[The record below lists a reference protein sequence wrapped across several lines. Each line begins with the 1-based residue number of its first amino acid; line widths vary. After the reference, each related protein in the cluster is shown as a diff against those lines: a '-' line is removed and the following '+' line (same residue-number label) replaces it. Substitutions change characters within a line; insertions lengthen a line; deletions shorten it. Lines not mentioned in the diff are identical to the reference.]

1 MGAPTGHDCYAESV
15 ERGGF
20 KMIFGRRVPPT
31 PPAHTLAP
39 AAAGA
44 GGNSQVTD
52 EAVLRH
58 LEWTVLKRLDGLL
71 QGDYRALLRG
81 FGLDFA
87 GLREYQHED
96 DVRYIDWNVTARMNT
111 PYVRQFSEDRDMNA
125 WFLVDLSPSSDFGS
139 ARINKRDLSTQLVAA
154 LARLL
159 SQHGNRTG
167 AMIYGSM
174 VDTII
179 PPRCDR
185 RHVLHL
191 LHRLRHRPILGA
203 VGPTRLDVL
212 LRRAAETLKRRSAV
226 FLVSDFISE
235 PGWEK
240 PLAQLAQRHDVV
252 AVQVSDPLEQTLPDL
267 GLITM
272 EDPETGEQL
281 FVDTSDKGF
290 RTRFETLAS
299 ERDESLRRTFSRLG
313 VDRLTLATDQSLL
326 DNLVRFSRARKRR
339 PVNNLPTTQAA

>member
-1 MGAPTGHDCYAESV
+1 MM
-15 ERGGF
+15 
-20 KMIFGRRVPPT
+20 KNKKPPS
-31 PPAHTLAP
+31 AAVDVARAADE
-39 AAAGA
+39 AAALETDEA
-44 GGNSQVTD
+44 AAHETD
-52 EAVLRH
+52 EAVLRR
-58 LEWTVLKRLDGLL
+58 LEWTVLRRLDGLL
-71 QGDYRALLRG
+71 QGDYRTLLRG

-96 DVRYIDWNVTARMNT
+96 DVRYIDWNVTARMNA

-139 ARINKRDLSTQLVAA
+139 SRVSKRDLSAQFVAL

-167 AMIYGSM
+167 AMIYGST
-174 VDTII
+174 VDTVI

-191 LHRLRHRPILGA
+191 LHRLRHRPVLGA

-212 LRRAAETLKRRSAV
+212 LGRAAETLKRRSAV
-226 FLVSDFISE
+226 FLVSDFITE

-240 PLAQLAQRHDVV
+240 PLAQLAQRHDVI
-252 AVQVSDPLEQTLPDL
+252 AVQVIDPLEQTLPDL
-267 GLITM
+267 GLVTM

-281 FVDTSDKGF
+281 FVDTSDRDF
-290 RTRFETLAS
+290 RARFEALAI
-299 ERDESLRRTFSRLG
+299 ERNESLRRTFSRVG
-313 VDRLTLATDQSLL
+313 VDVLKLATDQSLL
-326 DNLVRFSRARKRR
+326 DNLVRFSQARKRR
-339 PVNNLPTTQAA
+339 PSSNLPVPQAA

>member
-1 MGAPTGHDCYAESV
+1 MNVHASDHAQNETAEA
-15 ERGGF
+15 
-20 KMIFGRRVPPT
+20 ILRR
-31 PPAHTLAP
+31 
-39 AAAGA
+39 
-44 GGNSQVTD
+44 
-52 EAVLRH
+52 

-71 QGDYRALLRG
+71 QGDYRTLLRG

-125 WFLVDLSPSSDFGS
+125 WFLVDLSPSADFGS
-139 ARINKRDLSTQLVAA
+139 SRHNKRDISNQFVA
-154 LARLL
+154 LIARLL

-167 AMIYGSM
+167 AMLYGSM
-174 VDTII
+174 VDTVI
-179 PPRCDR
+179 PPHCDR

-191 LHRLRHRPILGA
+191 LHRMRHRPVLGA
-203 VGPTRLDVL
+203 VGPTRLGVL

-252 AVQVSDPLEQTLPDL
+252 AVHVTDPLEQTLPDL

-290 RTRFETLAS
+290 RRRFEALAIEN
-299 ERDESLRRTFSRLG
+299 ERALQATFARLG
-313 VDRLTLATDQSLL
+313 VDALTLRTDQSLL
-326 DNLVRFSRARKRR
+326 DSVVNFAQRRSRKHGQSS
-339 PVNNLPTTQAA
+339 VNQPALKAA

>member
-1 MGAPTGHDCYAESV
+1 MNNMANDSGQTETTEA
-15 ERGGF
+15 
-20 KMIFGRRVPPT
+20 ILRR
-31 PPAHTLAP
+31 
-39 AAAGA
+39 
-44 GGNSQVTD
+44 
-52 EAVLRH
+52 

-71 QGDYRALLRG
+71 QGDYRTLLRG

-96 DVRYIDWNVTARMNT
+96 DVRYIDWNVTARMDT

-125 WFLVDLSPSSDFGS
+125 WFLVDLSPSADFGS
-139 ARINKRDLSTQLVAA
+139 SRHSKRDISSQFVAL

-167 AMIYGSM
+167 AMLYGSI
-174 VDTII
+174 VDTVI

-191 LHRLRHRPILGA
+191 LHRMRHRPILGA

-252 AVQVSDPLEQTLPDL
+252 AVHVTDPLEQTLPNL

-290 RTRFETLAS
+290 RQRFEALAIEN
-299 ERDESLRRTFSRLG
+299 ERALQATFSRLG
-313 VDRLTLATDQSLL
+313 VDALTLRTDQSLL
-326 DNLVRFSRARKRR
+326 DSVVNFARQRKRR
-339 PVNNLPTTQAA
+339 HGQSSVNQPAFGAA

>member
-1 MGAPTGHDCYAESV
+1 VNNEVNDADQNETAEA
-15 ERGGF
+15 
-20 KMIFGRRVPPT
+20 ILRR
-31 PPAHTLAP
+31 
-39 AAAGA
+39 
-44 GGNSQVTD
+44 
-52 EAVLRH
+52 

-71 QGDYRALLRG
+71 QGDYRTLLRG

-96 DVRYIDWNVTARMNT
+96 DVRYIDWNVTARMDT

-139 ARINKRDLSTQLVAA
+139 SRRRTLAATAVTKRDISSQFVAL

-167 AMIYGSM
+167 AMLYGSI
-174 VDTII
+174 VDTVI

-191 LHRLRHRPILGA
+191 LHRMRHRPVLGA

-252 AVQVSDPLEQTLPDL
+252 AVHVTDPLEQTLPDL

-290 RTRFETLAS
+290 RQRFEALAI
-299 ERDESLRRTFSRLG
+299 ESGRALQATFTRLG
-313 VDRLTLATDQSLL
+313 VDALTLRTDQSLL
-326 DNLVRFSRARKRR
+326 DSMVGFAQRRKRKHGQSN
-339 PVNNLPTTQAA
+339 VNQPAFKAA

>member
-1 MGAPTGHDCYAESV
+1 MNHEVDESAES
-15 ERGGF
+15 
-20 KMIFGRRVPPT
+20 ILRR
-31 PPAHTLAP
+31 
-39 AAAGA
+39 
-44 GGNSQVTD
+44 
-52 EAVLRH
+52 

-71 QGDYRALLRG
+71 QGDYRTLLRG

-96 DVRYIDWNVTARMNT
+96 DVRYIDWNVTARMDT

-139 ARINKRDLSTQLVAA
+139 SRHNKRDISMQFVA
-154 LARLL
+154 LIARLL

-167 AMIYGSM
+167 AMLYGSI
-174 VDTII
+174 VDTVI

-191 LHRLRHRPILGA
+191 LHRMRHRPVLGA

-235 PGWEK
+235 PGWER
-240 PLAQLAQRHDVV
+240 PLAQLAEKHDVV
-252 AVQVSDPLEQTLPDL
+252 AVHVTDPLEQTLPDL

-290 RTRFETLAS
+290 RHRFATLATEN
-299 ERDESLRRTFSRLG
+299 ERALQATFARLG
-313 VDRLTLATDQSLL
+313 VDALTLRTDRTLL
-326 DNLVRFSRARKRR
+326 DSVVSFAQRRKRKLGQSNVHS
-339 PVNNLPTTQAA
+339 PAFKAA

>member
-1 MGAPTGHDCYAESV
+1 MKNEVNDTVQDETAET
-15 ERGGF
+15 
-20 KMIFGRRVPPT
+20 ILRR
-31 PPAHTLAP
+31 
-39 AAAGA
+39 
-44 GGNSQVTD
+44 
-52 EAVLRH
+52 

-71 QGDYRALLRG
+71 QGDYRTLLRG

-125 WFLVDLSPSSDFGS
+125 WFLVDLSPSSEFGS
-139 ARINKRDLSTQLVAA
+139 SRHRALAANAVTKRDISSQFVAL

-159 SQHGNRTG
+159 GQHGNRTG
-167 AMIYGSM
+167 AMLYGSI
-174 VDTII
+174 VDTVI

-191 LHRLRHRPILGA
+191 LHRMRHRPVVGA
-203 VGPTRLDVL
+203 VGPTRLEVL

-226 FLVSDFISE
+226 FLVTDFISE

-240 PLAQLAQRHDVV
+240 PLTQLAQRHDVV
-252 AVQVSDPLEQTLPDL
+252 AVHVTDPLEQTLPDL

-290 RTRFETLAS
+290 RQRFEALAIEN
-299 ERDESLRRTFSRLG
+299 ERALQATFLRLG
-313 VDRLTLATDQSLL
+313 VDALTLSTDQSLL
-326 DNLVRFSRARKRR
+326 DSVVNFAQRRKRKHWQTSANQPAFKVR
-339 PVNNLPTTQAA
+339 

>member
-1 MGAPTGHDCYAESV
+1 MFFSRKLKQQTPLD
-15 ERGGF
+15 ERDEQLH
-20 KMIFGRRVPPT
+20 KSQSST
-31 PPAHTLAP
+31 DE
-39 AAAGA
+39 AAKQATDEA
-44 GGNSQVTD
+44 AKQATD

-58 LEWTVLKRLDGLL
+58 IEWTVLQRLDGLL
-71 QGDYRALLRG
+71 QGDYRTLLRG

-96 DVRYIDWNVTARMNT
+96 DVRYIDWNVTARMDS

-139 ARINKRDLSTQLVAA
+139 SHVNKRDLSTQFVAA

-167 AMIYGSM
+167 AMIYGST

-212 LRRAAETLKRRSAV
+212 LGRAAETIKRRSAV
-226 FLVSDFISE
+226 FLVTDFISE
-235 PGWEK
+235 PGWER

-252 AVQVSDPLEQTLPDL
+252 AVQVCDPLEQTLPDL

-290 RTRFETLAS
+290 RRRFETLAT
-299 ERDESLRRTFSRLG
+299 ERDESLRKTFARLG
-313 VDRLTLATDQSLL
+313 VDPLRLATDQSLL
-326 DNLVRFSRARKRR
+326 NNLVRFSQARKRR
-339 PVNNLPTTQAA
+339 PLNHLPTAQAA

>member
-1 MGAPTGHDCYAESV
+1 MKNKKQPDLSGDVASRETGAATKHE
-15 ERGGF
+15 
-20 KMIFGRRVPPT
+20 
-31 PPAHTLAP
+31 
-39 AAAGA
+39 
-44 GGNSQVTD
+44 TD
-52 EAVLRH
+52 EAVLRR
-58 LEWTVLKRLDGLL
+58 LEWTVLRRLDGLL
-71 QGDYRALLRG
+71 QGDYRTLLRG

-96 DVRYIDWNVTARMNT
+96 DVRYIDWNVTARMDT

-139 ARINKRDLSTQLVAA
+139 SRVSKRDLSAQFVTL

-167 AMIYGSM
+167 AMIYGST
-174 VDTII
+174 VDTVI

-191 LHRLRHRPILGA
+191 LHRMRHRPVLGA

-212 LRRAAETLKRRSAV
+212 LGRAAETLKRRSAV

-252 AVQVSDPLEQTLPDL
+252 AVQIVDPLEQTLPDL
-267 GLITM
+267 GLVTM

-281 FVDTSDKGF
+281 FVDTSDKDF
-290 RTRFETLAS
+290 RSRFAALAI

-313 VDRLTLATDQSLL
+313 VDVMKLATDQSLL
-326 DNLVRFSRARKRR
+326 DNLVRFSQARKRR
-339 PVNNLPTTQAA
+339 PASNLPVPQAA

>member
-1 MGAPTGHDCYAESV
+1 VADD
-15 ERGGF
+15 
-20 KMIFGRRVPPT
+20 
-31 PPAHTLAP
+31 PAQS
-39 AAAGA
+39 GA
-44 GGNSQVTD
+44 GEPQTS

-58 LEWTVLKRLDGLL
+58 LEWTVLRRLDGLL
-71 QGDYRALLRG
+71 QGDYRTLLRG

-96 DVRYIDWNVTARMNT
+96 DVRYIDWNVTARMDA

-139 ARINKRDLSTQLVAA
+139 AKINKRDLSIQLVGL

-167 AMIYGSM
+167 VMLYGST

-191 LHRLRHRPILGA
+191 IDRMRHRPILGA
-203 VGPTRLDVL
+203 VGPTHLDVL
-212 LRRAAETLKRRSAV
+212 LRRAANTLKRRSAV
-226 FLVSDFISE
+226 FLVSDFLSV
-235 PGWEK
+235 PGWQHS
-240 PLAQLAQRHDVV
+240 LTLLAQRHDVV
-252 AVQVSDPLEQTLPDL
+252 AVHVCDPLEQTLPDL

-281 FVDTSDKGF
+281 FVDTSDKQF
-290 RTRFETLAS
+290 RARFETLAT
-299 ERDESLRRTFSRLG
+299 EQAAALKTTLARAG
-313 VDRLTLATDQSLL
+313 VDVLTLRTDQPLL
-326 DNLVRFSRARKRR
+326 DSVIGFAQRRLRR
-339 PVNNLPTTQAA
+339 PVVNQPATRAALAA

>member
-1 MGAPTGHDCYAESV
+1 MLFKRKPRPEAMPADAEVSV
-15 ERGGF
+15 SERGDANTVQA
-20 KMIFGRRVPPT
+20 R
-31 PPAHTLAP
+31 
-39 AAAGA
+39 
-44 GGNSQVTD
+44 TD

-71 QGDYRALLRG
+71 QGDYRTLLRG

-96 DVRYIDWNVTARMNT
+96 DVRYIDWNVTARMDT

-125 WFLVDLSPSSDFGS
+125 WFLVDLSPSADFGS
-139 ARINKRDLSTQLVAA
+139 SRVNKRDLSTQFVAA

-174 VDTII
+174 VDTIM

-191 LHRLRHRPILGA
+191 LHRLRHRPVLGA
-203 VGPTRLDVL
+203 VGPTRLEVL
-212 LRRAAETLKRRSAV
+212 LSRAAETIKRRSAV

-290 RTRFETLAS
+290 RARFESLAT
-299 ERDESLRRTFSRLG
+299 ERDESLRRTFARLG
-313 VDRLTLATDQSLL
+313 VDRLRLATDQSLL
-326 DNLVRFSRARKRR
+326 DNLVRFAQARKRR
-339 PVNNLPTTQAA
+339 PLNNLPTAQAA

>member
-1 MGAPTGHDCYAESV
+1 MF
-15 ERGGF
+15 F
-20 KMIFGRRVPPT
+20 KRVL
-31 PPAHTLAP
+31 PPA
-39 AAAGA
+39 A
-44 GGNSQVTD
+44 GGDKTTASSTGTSD
-52 EAVLRH
+52 DAILRH

-71 QGDYRALLRG
+71 QGDYRTLLRG

-96 DVRYIDWNVTARMNT
+96 DVRYIDWNVTARMDS

-139 ARINKRDLSTQLVAA
+139 GRVNKRDVSTQFVAA
-154 LARLL
+154 IARLL

-167 AMIYGSM
+167 AMIYGST

-191 LHRLRHRPILGA
+191 LHQLRHRPVLGA
-203 VGPTRLDVL
+203 VGPTRLAVL
-212 LRRAAETLKRRSAV
+212 LGRAAETIKRRSAV

-240 PLAQLAQRHDVV
+240 PLAQLAERHDVV
-252 AVQVSDPLEQTLPDL
+252 AVQVCDPLERTLPDM

-281 FVDTSDKGF
+281 FVDTSDTSF
-290 RTRFETLAS
+290 RARFEALAT
-299 ERDESLRRTFSRLG
+299 ERDASMRHTFSRLG
-313 VDRLTLATDQSLL
+313 VDQLLLATDQSLL
-326 DNLVRFSRARKRR
+326 DNLVRFAQARKRR
-339 PVNNLPTTQAA
+339 PVNNLPSV

>member
-1 MGAPTGHDCYAESV
+1 MNQEVNDIGQNETAEV
-15 ERGGF
+15 
-20 KMIFGRRVPPT
+20 ILRR
-31 PPAHTLAP
+31 
-39 AAAGA
+39 
-44 GGNSQVTD
+44 
-52 EAVLRH
+52 

-71 QGDYRALLRG
+71 QGEYRTLLRG

-96 DVRYIDWNVTARMNT
+96 DVRYIDWNVTARMDT

-139 ARINKRDLSTQLVAA
+139 ARRSTLAATAVTKRDISSQFVAL

-167 AMIYGSM
+167 AMLYGSI
-174 VDTII
+174 VDTVI

-191 LHRLRHRPILGA
+191 LHRMRHRPVLGA

-252 AVQVSDPLEQTLPDL
+252 AVHVTDPLEQTLPDL

-290 RTRFETLAS
+290 RQRFEALAIEN
-299 ERDESLRRTFSRLG
+299 ERGLRATFSRLG
-313 VDRLTLATDQSLL
+313 VDALSLRTDQSLL
-326 DNLVRFSRARKRR
+326 DSVVNFAQQRKRKHGQENINQ
-339 PVNNLPTTQAA
+339 PAFKAA

>member
-1 MGAPTGHDCYAESV
+1 MNSRANDTAQHETAEA
-15 ERGGF
+15 
-20 KMIFGRRVPPT
+20 ILRR
-31 PPAHTLAP
+31 
-39 AAAGA
+39 
-44 GGNSQVTD
+44 
-52 EAVLRH
+52 
-58 LEWTVLKRLDGLL
+58 LEWTVLKRLDGVL
-71 QGDYRALLRG
+71 QGDYRTLLRG

-96 DVRYIDWNVTARMNT
+96 DVRHIDWNVTARMGT

-139 ARINKRDLSTQLVAA
+139 SRRRTLAATAVTKRDISSQFVAL

-167 AMIYGSM
+167 AMLYGSV
-174 VDTII
+174 VDSVI
-179 PPRCDR
+179 PPRCNR

-191 LHRLRHRPILGA
+191 LHRMRHRPVLGA

-240 PLAQLAQRHDVV
+240 PLAQLTERHDVV
-252 AVQVSDPLEQTLPDL
+252 AVHVTDPLEQTLPDL

-290 RTRFETLAS
+290 RQRFEALAIENERTLQA
-299 ERDESLRRTFSRLG
+299 TFKRLG
-313 VDRLTLATDQSLL
+313 IDALTLRTDQSLL
-326 DNLVRFSRARKRR
+326 DSVVNFAQRRKGKHRQSSINQ
-339 PVNNLPTTQAA
+339 PAFMAA

>member
-1 MGAPTGHDCYAESV
+1 MLFNRKRQPS
-15 ERGGF
+15 
-20 KMIFGRRVPPT
+20 P
-31 PPAHTLAP
+31 
-39 AAAGA
+39 A
-44 GGNSQVTD
+44 GGASRSSHADESTARSANNEAAKQATD
-52 EAVLRH
+52 EAVLRN

-71 QGDYRALLRG
+71 QGDYRTLLRG

-96 DVRYIDWNVTARMNT
+96 DVRYIDWNVTARMDS

-125 WFLVDLSPSSDFGS
+125 WFLVDLSSSSDFGS
-139 ARINKRDLSTQLVAA
+139 SRINKRDLSTQFVAA

-167 AMIYGSM
+167 AMIYGSA

-191 LHRLRHRPILGA
+191 LHRLRHRPVLGA
-203 VGPTRLDVL
+203 VGPTRLEVL
-212 LRRAAETLKRRSAV
+212 LSRAAQTIKRRSAV

-240 PLAQLAQRHDVV
+240 PLAQLAKRHDVV

-272 EDPETGEQL
+272 EDLETGEQL

-290 RTRFETLAS
+290 RARFETLAT

-313 VDRLTLATDQSLL
+313 VDRLALATNQSLL
-326 DNLVRFSRARKRR
+326 DNLVRFSQARKRR
-339 PVNNLPTTQAA
+339 PMNNLPTARAA

>member
-1 MGAPTGHDCYAESV
+1 MD
-15 ERGGF
+15 
-20 KMIFGRRVPPT
+20 M
-31 PPAHTLAP
+31 
-39 AAAGA
+39 
-44 GGNSQVTD
+44 
-52 EAVLRH
+52 
-58 LEWTVLKRLDGLL
+58 
-71 QGDYRALLRG
+71 
-81 FGLDFA
+81 
-87 GLREYQHED
+87 
-96 DVRYIDWNVTARMNT
+96 

-139 ARINKRDLSTQLVAA
+139 SRVNKRDLSTQFVAA

-159 SQHGNRTG
+159 SRHGNRTG
-167 AMIYGSM
+167 AMIYGST

-191 LHRLRHRPILGA
+191 LHRLRHRPVLGA

-212 LRRAAETLKRRSAV
+212 LSRAAETIKRRSAV
-226 FLVSDFISE
+226 LLVSDFISE

-240 PLAQLAQRHDVV
+240 PLARLAQRHDVV

-290 RTRFETLAS
+290 RARFATLAT
-299 ERDESLRRTFSRLG
+299 ERDESLRRTFARFG
-313 VDRLTLATDQSLL
+313 VDRLRLATDQSLL
-326 DNLVRFSRARKRR
+326 DNLVRFSQARQRR
-339 PVNNLPTTQAA
+339 PLNNLPTARAA

>member
-1 MGAPTGHDCYAESV
+1 MFFSKKPPSHPSPA
-15 ERGGF
+15 GGGSQAVAASQ
-20 KMIFGRRVPPT
+20 I
-31 PPAHTLAP
+31 ASN
-39 AAAGA
+39 AAAKH
-44 GGNSQVTD
+44 STD

-71 QGDYRALLRG
+71 QGDYRTLLRG

-96 DVRYIDWNVTARMNT
+96 DVRYIDWNVTARMDS

-139 ARINKRDLSTQLVAA
+139 SRVNKRDLSTQFVAA

-167 AMIYGSM
+167 AIIYGST

-203 VGPTRLDVL
+203 VGPTRLEVL
-212 LRRAAETLKRRSAV
+212 LSRAAETIKRRSAV

-290 RTRFETLAS
+290 RARFETLAT
-299 ERDESLRRTFSRLG
+299 ERDESLRRTFARLG
-313 VDRLTLATDQSLL
+313 VDPLRLATDQSLL
-326 DNLVRFSRARKRR
+326 DNLVRFSQARKRR
-339 PVNNLPTTQAA
+339 PANNLPSAKAA

>member
-1 MGAPTGHDCYAESV
+1 MFFRRAP
-15 ERGGF
+15 
-20 KMIFGRRVPPT
+20 PPQAS
-31 PPAHTLAP
+31 P
-39 AAAGA
+39 A
-44 GGNSQVTD
+44 GGGSQTD

-71 QGDYRALLRG
+71 QGDYRTLLRG
-81 FGLDFA
+81 FGLDFS

-96 DVRYIDWNVTARMNT
+96 DVRYIDWNVTARMDA

-125 WFLVDLSPSSDFGS
+125 WFLVDLSPSSEFGS
-139 ARINKRDLSTQLVAA
+139 SRVNKRDLSTQFVAV
-154 LARLL
+154 LARRL

-167 AMIYGSM
+167 AMIYRST

-191 LHRLRHRPILGA
+191 LHRLRHRPVLGA

-212 LRRAAETLKRRSAV
+212 LGRAAETIKRRSAV

-281 FVDTSDKGF
+281 FVDTGDIGF
-290 RTRFETLAS
+290 RARFATLAA
-299 ERDESLRRTFSRLG
+299 ERDESLRKTFSRLG
-313 VDRLTLATDQSLL
+313 VDRLRLATDQSLL
-326 DNLVRFSRARKRR
+326 DNLVRFSQARKRR
-339 PVNNLPTTQAA
+339 PANNLPAARAA

>member
-1 MGAPTGHDCYAESV
+1 
-15 ERGGF
+15 
-20 KMIFGRRVPPT
+20 VPDEF
-31 PPAHTLAP
+31 A
-39 AAAGA
+39 
-44 GGNSQVTD
+44 NDSTD
-52 EAVLRH
+52 EAILRR
-58 LEWTVLKRLDGLL
+58 LEWTVLRRLDGLL
-71 QGDYRALLRG
+71 QGDYRTLLRG

-96 DVRYIDWNVTARMNT
+96 DVRYIDWNVTARMDA

-139 ARINKRDLSTQLVAA
+139 ARVNKRDLSSQFVTL

-167 AMIYGSM
+167 VMLYGST

-191 LHRLRHRPILGA
+191 LHRMRHRPVLGA

-212 LRRAAETLKRRSAV
+212 LRRAADTLKRRSAV

-235 PGWEK
+235 PGWEHSLAL
-240 PLAQLAQRHDVV
+240 LAQKHDVV
-252 AVQVSDPLEQTLPDL
+252 AVHVSDPLEQTLPDL

-281 FVDTSDKGF
+281 FVDTSDRKF
-290 RTRFETLAS
+290 RERFMTLAAEHAQALGS
-299 ERDESLRRTFSRLG
+299 TMARAG
-313 VDRLTLATDQSLL
+313 VDVLALRTDQSLL
-326 DNLVRFSRARKRR
+326 DAVVQFAQQRKRR
-339 PVNNLPTTQAA
+339 PAINQPAPRAA

>member
-1 MGAPTGHDCYAESV
+1 MFFKRKPQPVPLPAEGNAAQ
-15 ERGGF
+15 GGL
-20 KMIFGRRVPPT
+20 PSA
-31 PPAHTLAP
+31 AHSA
-39 AAAGA
+39 
-44 GGNSQVTD
+44 TD

-71 QGDYRALLRG
+71 QGDYRTLLRG

-96 DVRYIDWNVTARMNT
+96 DVRYIDWNVTARMDS
-111 PYVRQFSEDRDMNA
+111 PYVRQFSEDRDINA
-125 WFLVDLSPSSDFGS
+125 WFLVDLSPSADFGS
-139 ARINKRDLSTQLVAA
+139 ARINKRDLSTQFVAA

-167 AMIYGSM
+167 AMIYGSI
-174 VDTII
+174 VDTVI

-185 RHVLHL
+185 RHVLHM
-191 LHRLRHRPILGA
+191 LHSMRHRPVLGS

-212 LRRAAETLKRRSAV
+212 LRRAAESIKRRSAV

-290 RTRFETLAS
+290 RARFTTLAT
-299 ERDESLRRTFSRLG
+299 ERDESLRKTFARIG
-313 VDRLTLATDQSLL
+313 VDPLHLATDQSLL
-326 DNLVRFSRARKRR
+326 DNLVRFSQARKQR
-339 PVNNLPTTQAA
+339 PLNNLPVTQAA

>member
-1 MGAPTGHDCYAESV
+1 MNKEVDDTAQNETAEA
-15 ERGGF
+15 
-20 KMIFGRRVPPT
+20 ILRR
-31 PPAHTLAP
+31 
-39 AAAGA
+39 
-44 GGNSQVTD
+44 
-52 EAVLRH
+52 

-71 QGDYRALLRG
+71 QGDYRTLFRG

-96 DVRYIDWNVTARMNT
+96 DVRYIDWNVTARMGT

-139 ARINKRDLSTQLVAA
+139 SRRRTRAASVTRTLAASVTGTPAASPVTKRDISSQFVAL

-167 AMIYGSM
+167 AMLYGSI
-174 VDTII
+174 VDTVI

-191 LHRLRHRPILGA
+191 LHRMRHRPVLAA

-252 AVQVSDPLEQTLPDL
+252 AVH
-267 GLITM
+267 
-272 EDPETGEQL
+272 
-281 FVDTSDKGF
+281 
-290 RTRFETLAS
+290 AA
-299 ERDESLRRTFSRLG
+299 RLG
-313 VDRLTLATDQSLL
+313 PHHHGRPGDG
-326 DNLVRFSRARKRR
+326 RAI
-339 PVNNLPTTQAA
+339 VC

>member
-1 MGAPTGHDCYAESV
+1 MNTAEQGV
-15 ERGGF
+15 NQNETTEA
-20 KMIFGRRVPPT
+20 ILRR
-31 PPAHTLAP
+31 
-39 AAAGA
+39 
-44 GGNSQVTD
+44 
-52 EAVLRH
+52 

-71 QGDYRALLRG
+71 QGDYHTLLRG

-96 DVRYIDWNVTARMNT
+96 DVRYIDWNVTARMGT

-125 WFLVDLSPSSDFGS
+125 WFLVDLSPSTGFGS
-139 ARINKRDLSTQLVAA
+139 WQHNKRDISSQFVAL

-159 SQHGNRTG
+159 SQHGNRAG
-167 AMIYGSM
+167 AMLYGSI
-174 VDTII
+174 VDTVI

-185 RHVLHL
+185 RQVLHL
-191 LHRLRHRPILGA
+191 LHLMRHRPVLGA

-212 LRRAAETLKRRSAV
+212 LRRAAETLKRRSAM

-252 AVQVSDPLEQTLPDL
+252 AVHVTDPLEQALPDM

-281 FVDTSDKGF
+281 FVDTSNKGF
-290 RTRFETLAS
+290 RQRFEALAI
-299 ERDESLRRTFSRLG
+299 ENQRVLQATFSRLG
-313 VDRLTLATDQSLL
+313 VDALTLRTDQSLL
-326 DNLVRFSRARKRR
+326 DSVVNFAQRRKRSR
-339 PVNNLPTTQAA
+339 GQSSVNQPAFKAA

>member
-1 MGAPTGHDCYAESV
+1 MTSRANDTAQHETAEA
-15 ERGGF
+15 
-20 KMIFGRRVPPT
+20 ILRR
-31 PPAHTLAP
+31 
-39 AAAGA
+39 
-44 GGNSQVTD
+44 
-52 EAVLRH
+52 
-58 LEWTVLKRLDGLL
+58 LEWTVLKRLDGVL
-71 QGDYRALLRG
+71 QGDYRTLLRG

-96 DVRYIDWNVTARMNT
+96 DVRHIDWNVTARMGT

-139 ARINKRDLSTQLVAA
+139 SRRRTLAATAVTKRDISSQFVAL

-167 AMIYGSM
+167 AMLYGSV
-174 VDTII
+174 VDSVI

-191 LHRLRHRPILGA
+191 LHRMRHRPVLGA

-240 PLAQLAQRHDVV
+240 PLAQLTERHDVV
-252 AVQVSDPLEQTLPDL
+252 AVHVTDPLEQTLPDL

-290 RTRFETLAS
+290 RQRFEALAIEN
-299 ERDESLRRTFSRLG
+299 ERALQATFKRLG
-313 VDRLTLATDQSLL
+313 IDALTLRTDQSLL
-326 DNLVRFSRARKRR
+326 DSVVNFAQRRKGKHRQSSINQ
-339 PVNNLPTTQAA
+339 PAFMAA

>member
-1 MGAPTGHDCYAESV
+1 MNSGVNDTAEN
-15 ERGGF
+15 ETAET
-20 KMIFGRRVPPT
+20 ILRR
-31 PPAHTLAP
+31 
-39 AAAGA
+39 
-44 GGNSQVTD
+44 
-52 EAVLRH
+52 

-71 QGDYRALLRG
+71 QGDYRTLLRG

-139 ARINKRDLSTQLVAA
+139 LRHNKRDISSQFVAM

-167 AMIYGSM
+167 AMLYGST
-174 VDTII
+174 VDTVI

-191 LHRLRHRPILGA
+191 LHRMRHRPVLGA
-203 VGPTRLDVL
+203 IGPTRLDVL

-252 AVQVSDPLEQTLPDL
+252 AVHVTDPLEQTLPDL

-290 RTRFETLAS
+290 RQRFEALAIEN
-299 ERDESLRRTFSRLG
+299 ERALQTTFTRLG
-313 VDRLTLATDQSLL
+313 VDALTLRTDRSLL
-326 DNLVRFSRARKRR
+326 DSVVAFAQRRKRKYGQSSVHQ
-339 PVNNLPTTQAA
+339 PAFKAA

>member
-1 MGAPTGHDCYAESV
+1 M
-15 ERGGF
+15 F
-20 KMIFGRRVPPT
+20 FNRRPP
-31 PPAHTLAP
+31 PHPSP
-39 AAAGA
+39 A
-44 GGNSQVTD
+44 GGGSQSVDSSQIGSNEAAKNSTD

-71 QGDYRALLRG
+71 QGDYRTLLRG

-96 DVRYIDWNVTARMNT
+96 DVRYIDWNVTARMDS

-139 ARINKRDLSTQLVAA
+139 SHSRTLAALPITKRDLSTQFVAA

-167 AMIYGSM
+167 AMIYGST

-179 PPRCDR
+179 PPRCNR

-191 LHRLRHRPILGA
+191 LHRLRHRPVLGA
-203 VGPTRLDVL
+203 VGPTRLEVL
-212 LRRAAETLKRRSAV
+212 LGRAAETIKRRSAV

-252 AVQVSDPLEQTLPDL
+252 AVQVSDPLEQSLPDL

-290 RTRFETLAS
+290 RARFEMLAT

-326 DNLVRFSRARKRR
+326 DNLVRFSQARKRR
-339 PVNNLPTTQAA
+339 PSNNLPANLPAARAA

>member
-1 MGAPTGHDCYAESV
+1 MPMDSAQSEVDDRA
-15 ERGGF
+15 
-20 KMIFGRRVPPT
+20 KQI
-31 PPAHTLAP
+31 
-39 AAAGA
+39 
-44 GGNSQVTD
+44 TD

-71 QGDYRALLRG
+71 QGDYRTLLRG

-96 DVRYIDWNVTARMNT
+96 DVRYIDWNVTARMDS

-139 ARINKRDLSTQLVAA
+139 ARINKRDLSTQFVAA

-167 AMIYGSM
+167 AMIYGST
-174 VDTII
+174 VDTVI

-191 LHRLRHRPILGA
+191 LHRMRHRPILGA
-203 VGPTRLDVL
+203 VGPTRLEVL
-212 LRRAAETLKRRSAV
+212 LNRAAETLKRRSAL

-290 RTRFETLAS
+290 RMRFAALAI
-299 ERDESLRRTFSRLG
+299 ERDESLRRTFARLG
-313 VDRLTLATDQSLL
+313 VDRLMLATDQSLL
-326 DNLVRFSRARKRR
+326 DNLVRFSQARKRR
-339 PVNNLPTTQAA
+339 PCNNLPANLPSARAA

>member
-1 MGAPTGHDCYAESV
+1 MDLLPQSV
-15 ERGGF
+15 EQNETAEA
-20 KMIFGRRVPPT
+20 ILRR
-31 PPAHTLAP
+31 
-39 AAAGA
+39 
-44 GGNSQVTD
+44 
-52 EAVLRH
+52 

-71 QGDYRALLRG
+71 QGDYRTLLRG

-125 WFLVDLSPSSDFGS
+125 WFLVDLSPSAEFGS
-139 ARINKRDLSTQLVAA
+139 SRHTKRDLSSQFVAL

-167 AMIYGSM
+167 AMLYGSI
-174 VDTII
+174 VDTVI

-191 LHRLRHRPILGA
+191 LHRMRHRPILGA

-212 LRRAAETLKRRSAV
+212 LRRAAETLKRRSAI

-252 AVQVSDPLEQTLPDL
+252 AVHVTDPLEQTLPEL

-272 EDPETGEQL
+272 EDPETREQL
-281 FVDTSDKGF
+281 FVDTSDKAF
-290 RTRFETLAS
+290 RQRFAALAIEN
-299 ERDESLRRTFSRLG
+299 ERALQATFSRFG
-313 VDRLTLATDQSLL
+313 IDALTLSTDQSLL
-326 DNLVRFSRARKRR
+326 DSVVNFAQQRKRR
-339 PVNNLPTTQAA
+339 HGQSHVNHPSTRAA

>member
-1 MGAPTGHDCYAESV
+1 MTSRANDTAQHETAEA
-15 ERGGF
+15 
-20 KMIFGRRVPPT
+20 ILRR
-31 PPAHTLAP
+31 
-39 AAAGA
+39 
-44 GGNSQVTD
+44 
-52 EAVLRH
+52 
-58 LEWTVLKRLDGLL
+58 LEWTVLKRLDGVL
-71 QGDYRALLRG
+71 QGDYRTLLRG

-96 DVRYIDWNVTARMNT
+96 DVRHIDWNVTARMGT

-139 ARINKRDLSTQLVAA
+139 SRRRTLAATAVTKRDISSQFVAL

-167 AMIYGSM
+167 AMLYGSV
-174 VDTII
+174 VDSVI
-179 PPRCDR
+179 PPRCNR

-191 LHRLRHRPILGA
+191 LHRMRHRPVLCA

-240 PLAQLAQRHDVV
+240 PLAQLTERHDVV
-252 AVQVSDPLEQTLPDL
+252 AVHVTDPLEQTLPDL

-290 RTRFETLAS
+290 RQRFEALAIENERTLQA
-299 ERDESLRRTFSRLG
+299 TFKRLG
-313 VDRLTLATDQSLL
+313 IDALTLRTDQSLL
-326 DNLVRFSRARKRR
+326 DSVVNFAQRRKGKHRQSSFNQ
-339 PVNNLPTTQAA
+339 PAFMAA

>member
-1 MGAPTGHDCYAESV
+1 MNTPEPHVEPNETAEV
-15 ERGGF
+15 
-20 KMIFGRRVPPT
+20 ILRR
-31 PPAHTLAP
+31 
-39 AAAGA
+39 
-44 GGNSQVTD
+44 
-52 EAVLRH
+52 

-71 QGDYRALLRG
+71 QGDYRTLLRG

-139 ARINKRDLSTQLVAA
+139 SRHNKREISSQFVAL

-167 AMIYGSM
+167 AMLYGSI
-174 VDTII
+174 VDTVI

-191 LHRLRHRPILGA
+191 LHRMRHRPVLGA

-226 FLVSDFISE
+226 FLVSDFITE
-235 PGWEK
+235 AGWEK

-252 AVQVSDPLEQTLPDL
+252 AVHVTDPLEQTLPDL

-281 FVDTSDKGF
+281 LVDTSDKGF
-290 RTRFETLAS
+290 RQRFEALAIEN
-299 ERDESLRRTFSRLG
+299 ERALQETFARFG
-313 VDRLTLATDQSLL
+313 VDALTLRTDQSLL
-326 DNLVRFSRARKRR
+326 DSVVSFAQRRKRKHGQSS
-339 PVNNLPTTQAA
+339 VNQPAFKLA

>member
-1 MGAPTGHDCYAESV
+1 MNNEVNDADQNETAEA
-15 ERGGF
+15 
-20 KMIFGRRVPPT
+20 ILRR
-31 PPAHTLAP
+31 
-39 AAAGA
+39 
-44 GGNSQVTD
+44 
-52 EAVLRH
+52 

-71 QGDYRALLRG
+71 QGDYRTLLRG

-96 DVRYIDWNVTARMNT
+96 DVRYIDWNVTARMDT

-139 ARINKRDLSTQLVAA
+139 SRRRTLAATAVTKRDISSQFVAL

-167 AMIYGSM
+167 AMLYGSI
-174 VDTII
+174 VDTVI

-191 LHRLRHRPILGA
+191 LHRMRHRPVLGA

-252 AVQVSDPLEQTLPDL
+252 AVHVTDPLEQTLPDL

-290 RTRFETLAS
+290 RQRFEALAI
-299 ERDESLRRTFSRLG
+299 ESGRALQATFTRLG
-313 VDRLTLATDQSLL
+313 VDALTLRTDQSLL
-326 DNLVRFSRARKRR
+326 DSMVGFAQRRKRKHGQSN
-339 PVNNLPTTQAA
+339 VNQPAFKAA

>member
-1 MGAPTGHDCYAESV
+1 MANKDVNDTAQDETAEV
-15 ERGGF
+15 
-20 KMIFGRRVPPT
+20 ILRR
-31 PPAHTLAP
+31 
-39 AAAGA
+39 
-44 GGNSQVTD
+44 
-52 EAVLRH
+52 

-71 QGDYRALLRG
+71 QGDYRTLLRG

-96 DVRYIDWNVTARMNT
+96 DVRYIDWNVTARMDT

-139 ARINKRDLSTQLVAA
+139 ARRSTLAATAVTKRDISSQFVAL

-167 AMIYGSM
+167 AMLYGSI
-174 VDTII
+174 VDTVI

-191 LHRLRHRPILGA
+191 LHRMRHRPVLGA

-252 AVQVSDPLEQTLPDL
+252 AVHVTDPLEQTLPDL

-290 RTRFETLAS
+290 RQRFEALAIEN
-299 ERDESLRRTFSRLG
+299 ERGLRATFSRLG
-313 VDRLTLATDQSLL
+313 VDALSLRTDQSLL
-326 DNLVRFSRARKRR
+326 DSVVNFAQQRKRKHGQENINQ
-339 PVNNLPTTQAA
+339 PAFKAA

>member
-1 MGAPTGHDCYAESV
+1 MLFKRKPAPTL
-15 ERGGF
+15 
-20 KMIFGRRVPPT
+20 P
-31 PPAHTLAP
+31 
-39 AAAGA
+39 
-44 GGNSQVTD
+44 TD
-52 EAVLRH
+52 EAASHDTDETVLRH

-71 QGDYRALLRG
+71 QGDYRTLLRG

-96 DVRYIDWNVTARMNT
+96 DVRYIDWNVTARMDA
-111 PYVRQFSEDRDMNA
+111 PYVRQFSEDRDINA

-139 ARINKRDLSTQLVAA
+139 SRINKRDVSTQFVAA

-167 AMIYGSM
+167 AMIYGST

-179 PPRCDR
+179 PPRSDR

-191 LHRLRHRPILGA
+191 LHRLRHRPVLGA
-203 VGPTRLDVL
+203 VGATRLDVL
-212 LRRAAETLKRRSAV
+212 LSRAAETIKRRSAV

-235 PGWEK
+235 PGWER

-252 AVQVSDPLEQTLPDL
+252 AVQVVDPLEQTLPNL

-281 FVDTSDKGF
+281 MVDTSDQAF
-290 RTRFETLAS
+290 RARFETLAS
-299 ERDESLRRTFSRLG
+299 ERDQSLARTFSRLG
-313 VDRLTLATDQSLL
+313 VDHLALATDKSLL
-326 DNLVRFSRARKRR
+326 DNLVRFSQARKRR
-339 PVNNLPTTQAA
+339 PAHHVPASGVAKVA